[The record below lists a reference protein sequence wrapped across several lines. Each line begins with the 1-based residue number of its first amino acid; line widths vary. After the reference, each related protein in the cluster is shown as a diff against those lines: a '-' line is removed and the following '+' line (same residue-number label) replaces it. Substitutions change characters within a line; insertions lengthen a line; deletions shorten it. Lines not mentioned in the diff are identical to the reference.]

1 MSDTKQR
8 ALDLIAWLTLPG
20 ASQRY
25 PEANVMAGW
34 LTILVNSCT
43 PEECSEQLESEVEAV
58 KTILKGAA

>member
-8 ALDLIAWLTLPG
+8 ALDLISWLTLPG

-34 LTILVNSCT
+34 LAILVNSCT
-43 PEECSEQLESEVEAV
+43 QEEAGEQLEAEVEAV
-58 KTILKGAA
+58 KAILKGAA